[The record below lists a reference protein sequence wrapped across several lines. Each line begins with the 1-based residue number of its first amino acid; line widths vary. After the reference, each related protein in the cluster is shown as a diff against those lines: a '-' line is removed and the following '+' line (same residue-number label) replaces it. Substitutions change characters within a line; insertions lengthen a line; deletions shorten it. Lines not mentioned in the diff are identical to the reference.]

1 MAILANPRTE
11 TGVMAFGKNVVAWEA
26 LRIEIDN
33 RMHWFAMQYYT
44 QADKAELEQWL
55 TVISETTGLP
65 AQHERAN

>member
-1 MAILANPRTE
+1 
-11 TGVMAFGKNVVAWEA
+11 
-26 LRIEIDN
+26 
-33 RMHWFAMQYYT
+33 MHWFAMQYYT